1 LQFFPRHATLLPV
14 FALLG
19 AAAMVLACQIG
30 GPDNDAGTDLS
41 CDALP
46 GVCSYEG
53 ASSYYPFSPSSCPN
67 LEPVTSMA
75 CPDATTVY
83 AVCGVGGFY
92 NEVGCK
98 KTSCATGRC
107 DAGRPDGPGDAA
119 GDNSK
124 S

>member
-1 LQFFPRHATLLPV
+1 
-14 FALLG
+14 
-19 AAAMVLACQIG
+19 MVLACQIG